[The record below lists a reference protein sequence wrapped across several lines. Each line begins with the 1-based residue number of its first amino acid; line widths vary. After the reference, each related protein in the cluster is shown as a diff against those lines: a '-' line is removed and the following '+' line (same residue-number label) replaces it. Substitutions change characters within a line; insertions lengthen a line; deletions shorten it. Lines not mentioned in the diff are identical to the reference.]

1 MLLKRS
7 QFSNV
12 KWFDFGIALHL
23 HYDTLKTIEANYPR
37 DINSCLRECLVKW
50 LERADDVDKNGG
62 ANWATLIQALEE
74 SEQKT
79 PAEHI
84 SKSVLWASYSV
95 VLVTVKIQILAC
107 Y

>member
-7 QFSNV
+7 QFSNA

-50 LERADDVDKNGG
+50 LERADDVDKYGG
-62 ANWATLIQALEE
+62 ANWTTLIQALEE

-95 VLVTVKIQILAC
+95 VLVN
-107 Y
+107 

>member
-7 QFSNV
+7 HFLSA

-62 ANWATLIQALEE
+62 ANWDTLIRALE

-95 VLVTVKIQILAC
+95 VLVN
-107 Y
+107 